1 MSIFCRRPIFVK
13 SKPLV
18 SGPEG
23 QIYLVNSLGCG
34 NLVVDT
40 LELPRTIISRSIL
53 IIYKSVH
60 VRQRPTYGRLV
71 ETLEN

>member
-23 QIYLVNSLGCG
+23 QINLVNSLVCG
-34 NLVVDT
+34 NPIVDT
-40 LELPRTIISRSIL
+40 LDLPRTIISRSIL

-60 VRQRPTYGRLV
+60 FRQRPFYGWLV
-71 ETLEN
+71 ATLEN